1 MDTPPNGTTDP
12 DVPPLVHATT
22 ATETDVLP
30 LHITVLATT
39 LRDAGDPH
47 LTDLAPGALHPD
59 DLVTGIETTLG
70 TPQAGV
76 YALLPPLAHTEAL
89 APLQVSL
96 KVSPPAS
103 APPKEERSF
112 TLLLNKDLQAPRLMS
127 LVLFNPTMT

>member
-1 MDTPPNGTTDP
+1 MDTPPDGTTGP

-30 LHITVLATT
+30 LHITVLATI

-47 LTDLAPGALHPD
+47 LTDLAPGALLPD

-70 TPQAGV
+70 TLQADV
-76 YALLPPLAHTEAL
+76 YVLLPPLAHIAAL

-96 KVSPPAS
+96 KASPPAS
-103 APPKEERSF
+103 VLLKEENSF
-112 TLLLNKDLQAPRLMS
+112 PLY
-127 LVLFNPTMT
+127 